1 MRLNLS
7 ASIQVCLLAT
17 CFSLPW
23 QIALAADTSTVAS
36 DSNVT
41 AAASATSEVT
51 DPNTA
56 SAAQALAEQA
66 ENYLRGRGVKRDMQ
80 KAVELYQQAAEQGNL
95 KAQLDLA
102 QMYSKGVG
110 VPVDFRK
117 SAKWY
122 QKAYAQGSLEA
133 QTSIGVLYMNGFGL
147 PMDYAKAQELLD
159 DSCQKQDKTACSFLQ
174 ILQKQIAR
182 QQAAQSE

>member
-7 ASIQVCLLAT
+7 ASLQACLLAA
-17 CFSLPW
+17 CFDLPW
-23 QIALAADTSTVAS
+23 QAAFAADTSTIAS

-41 AAASATSEVT
+41 TAAASEA
-51 DPNTA
+51 NTA

-80 KAVELYQQAAEQGNL
+80 KAVGLYQQAAEQGNL

-117 SAKWY
+117 AAKWY

-133 QTSIGVLYMNGFGL
+133 QTAIGVLYMNGFGL
-147 PMDYAKAQELLD
+147 PMDYSKAQELLD